1 MPDGFLF
8 GSDNAKLALKQK
20 LLEDFNLHTII
31 RLPGSVFAPYTSIT
45 TNILFFENG
54 AKTERTWFYRMDM
67 PEGYKHFSKTKPI
80 QLAHFEPVIEWWDN
94 REEIIVDGNPK
105 AKSFTADELKDL
117 QYNFDQCGFPHD
129 EEEILP
135 PDELIKSYREKRAM
149 LDKEIDAK
157 LNQICEILGIEA

>member
-1 MPDGFLF
+1 
-8 GSDNAKLALKQK
+8 
-20 LLEDFNLHTII
+20 
-31 RLPGSVFAPYTSIT
+31 
-45 TNILFFENG
+45 
-54 AKTERTWFYRMDM
+54 MDM

-80 QLAHFEPVIEWWDN
+80 QLAHFEPIIEWWDS
-94 REEIIVDGNPK
+94 REEIIEDGNPK